1 MGNSR
6 RDFLKKTGLAAS
18 GVIIGSAANVSK
30 SEEDDKKE
38 IVVIKKVW
46 PLGFQWETQ
55 DPFLFCVHH
64 EDLYP
69 EGNDV
74 QGPKAP
80 LEGRQLG
87 QDFIIKD
94 GWRMYHGKKVPG
106 FPGHPHRGFETI
118 TVVRDGYVDHSD
130 SLGGAA
136 RYGHGDVQWMTAG
149 KGLQHAEMFPLVNK
163 DAGNRMELFQIWLN
177 LPKKNKMVTPYF
189 KMNWSEDIPVLKKK
203 DAENREINIEVLAG
217 SLDDSSAPS
226 ANPDSWAS
234 EADNH
239 VAIYALKLEPGAE
252 YTLPKSVEGVNRSLY
267 FFEGKTLTVADQEV
281 ASYHGVNVDPSVDLK
296 LKNGETAGQILV
308 LQGKPLNEPV
318 VQHGP
323 FVMNTREEIQE
334 AFLDYQKTGFGG
346 WPWESSDPVHGAE
359 GKRFARHPD
368 GREEIKEG

>member
-1 MGNSR
+1 MADNR
-6 RDFLKKTGLAAS
+6 RDFLKKAGLAAS
-18 GVIIGSAANVSK
+18 GVIIGSAANISK

-38 IVVIKKVW
+38 IVIIKKVW

-69 EGNDV
+69 EGNDS
-74 QGPKAP
+74 QGPKAA

-94 GWRMYHGKKVPG
+94 GWRMYHGKNVPG
-106 FPGHPHRGFETI
+106 FPSHPHRGFETI

-130 SLGGAA
+130 SQGGQA

-163 DAGNRMELFQIWLN
+163 DVGNRMELFQIWLN
-177 LPKKNKMVTPYF
+177 LPKKSKMVAPYF
-189 KMNWSEDIPVLKKK
+189 KMNWSEDIPILEKTDVNNKKI
-203 DAENREINIEVLAG
+203 RIEVLAG
-217 SLDDSSAPS
+217 NLGESKAPS
-226 ANPDSWAS
+226 ANPDSWA
-234 EADNH
+234 ADEEND
-239 VAIYALKLEPGAE
+239 VAIYAFKFEAGAE
-252 YTLPKSVEGVNRSLY
+252 YTIPKTKEGVNRSLY
-267 FFEGKTLTVADQEV
+267 FFEGDKLTVADQEI
-281 ASYHGVNVDPSVDLK
+281 ASYHGLNVDPTADIV
-296 LKNGETAGQILV
+296 LKNGESESQVLL

-323 FVMNTREEIQE
+323 FVMNTREEIQQ

-346 WPWESSDPVHGAE
+346 WPWDSSDPVHGAD

-368 GREEIKEG
+368 GREEIKE